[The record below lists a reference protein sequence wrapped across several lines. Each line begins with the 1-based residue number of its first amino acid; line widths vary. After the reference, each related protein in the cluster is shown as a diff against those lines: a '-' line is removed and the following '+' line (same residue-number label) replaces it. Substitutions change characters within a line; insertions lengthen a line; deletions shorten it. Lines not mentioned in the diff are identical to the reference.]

1 MIAEHVPSVLDYGL
15 YGLLAVVMI
24 RELFSLI
31 RFAFTSRKNGNPGN
45 PHMTASELR
54 GYLQGINN
62 TLQDISNAQVAIQTK
77 LDQVVSGVSTL
88 LTRRGN
94 G

>member
-1 MIAEHVPSVLDYGL
+1 MIADHVPSVLDYGL

-45 PHMTASELR
+45 HAMNASELR
-54 GYLQGINN
+54 GHLEGLSADLRAIRDGQI
-62 TLQDISNAQVAIQTK
+62 VIQTK
-77 LDQVVSGVSTL
+77 QGQILSGMNTL
-88 LTRRGN
+88 LTRRDG